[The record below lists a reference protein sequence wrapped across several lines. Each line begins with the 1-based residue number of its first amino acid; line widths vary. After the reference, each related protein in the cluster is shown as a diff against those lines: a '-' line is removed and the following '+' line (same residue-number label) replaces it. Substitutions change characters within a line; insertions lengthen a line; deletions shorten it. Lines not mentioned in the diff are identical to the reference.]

1 MGMVEDAAS
10 STSSSL
16 LPLGQSELLRSLL
29 GQIGFV
35 ECSAN
40 SSPNPDVQAAT
51 AATTSPLSAIAIT
64 RSPEPY
70 LRVHYFRVAG
80 TTSVHP
86 GVNRISLKLR
96 LKAPTTAV
104 APLAADAASTSLAAS
119 ASSAS
124 DYPTMSSSAPFDS
137 SPQATA
143 AAATAPISF
152 DPSTNLPPASIYEP
166 LLTIFFDVCAQH
178 FPSIQRRRI
187 YRRIETG
194 TMSAFLLCAM
204 CAMAARFA
212 PEALQQQQPG
222 AEVEAGNAFMEKCAE
237 LLVQT
242 IRFPTTDAVTALQLM
257 AWCEYGLGSESAFWL
272 YAGLAFRMAE
282 DGGFAKASAAYSTL
296 EDEDH
301 VVRTRLLFWSLFVT
315 DRLLSFATGR
325 TCAIR
330 EEIVDLPLPTDDD
343 LIPRPSSPSVEKVA
357 RPSAWVACVRLMV
370 ICGRIL

>member
-1 MGMVEDAAS
+1 MAPPP
-10 STSSSL
+10 SL
-16 LPLGQSELLRSLL
+16 NR
-29 GQIGFV
+29 
-35 ECSAN
+35 
-40 SSPNPDVQAAT
+40 
-51 AATTSPLSAIAIT
+51 TSPGEGSA
-64 RSPEPY
+64 SEPY

-80 TTSVHP
+80 TTSIHP

-96 LKAPTTAV
+96 LKAPPSSSNV
-104 APLAADAASTSLAAS
+104 PLPDTSSLSLAAS
-119 ASSAS
+119 ASSTS
-124 DYPTMSSSAPFDS
+124 DYPTAKTATTSAVFES
-137 SPQATA
+137 SPQAA
-143 AAATAPISF
+143 AAPGGSTISAPSPLPAPVSF
-152 DPSTNLPPASIYEP
+152 DASTNLPPPDVYEP
-166 LLTIFFDVCAQH
+166 LLTIFFDVCSQH
-178 FPSIQRRRI
+178 FPSIQPRRI

-212 PEALQQQQPG
+212 PTQDQQGGDLYQ
-222 AEVEAGNAFMEKCAE
+222 AGNAFMEKCAE

-242 IRFPTTDAVTALQLM
+242 IRFPSTDAVTALQLM

-282 DGGFAKASAAYSTL
+282 DGGFAKASAARSTL

-301 VVRTRLLFWSLFVT
+301 VVRNRLLFWSLFVT

-330 EEIVDLPLPTDDD
+330 EENVDLPLPTDED
-343 LIPRPSSPSVEKVA
+343 LIPRPSSPSVEKEA

-370 ICGRIL
+370 ICGRTL